1 MMSARPTLANMVC
14 RATLALGLLAG
25 SAPTFAHG
33 LRVSAQ
39 AEGGAVVGQALY
51 SDLSPASG
59 LFVDLHDPGNDAK
72 LAEGTTGDDGRFR
85 ILAPPLAAYRVVVE
99 GEEGHRAET
108 QALRLAAGSTLDAD
122 TVRLLREDIARL
134 EARIRLQDILGGLGY
149 ILGLAG
155 LSAWFMAKRRR

>member
-1 MMSARPTLANMVC
+1 MIPARPALANTLFRTV
-14 RATLALGLLAG
+14 LALGLLA
-25 SAPTFAHG
+25 ACAQAFAHG
-33 LRVSAQ
+33 LRVNAQ
-39 AEGGAVVGQALY
+39 AEGEAVVGQALY

-59 LFVDLHDPGNDAK
+59 LFVDIHDPGNDAK

-85 ILAPPLAAYRVVVE
+85 ITTPPLAAYRVVVE

-108 QALRLAAGSTLDAD
+108 QALRLTAGGTLDAD
-122 TVRLLREDIARL
+122 AVRLLREDIARL

-155 LSAWFMAKRRR
+155 LSAWFMARRRR